1 MDFPLK
7 GQWRGALVFSLI
19 RGCTY
24 RWASNRDAGD
34 LKRHHAHYDV
44 TTIIQVPLSSTKK
57 DFKYAFFQH
66 SSSHSTSRGPFS
78 HGTHN
83 GHSSLDRAS
92 YSVSFVSSKFGLCL
106 SLLLARY
113 MHYSVIMDSDKSKST
128 LGTGGDYKCN
138 IETWTWKRFPNY
150 WYLVREIHPTQMDS
164 PLKSPVIRSLDIWV
178 LRPWKIYWPN
188 VAMHGRP
195 CDVGV
200 ISSIMPFRI
209 YLGASAYA
217 MVNYE

>member
-1 MDFPLK
+1 MRSFSTAVHTRHLAVPFPMVLTM
-7 GQWRGALVFSLI
+7 GTPSSTGRAIVCLLWVQNLDYVCLCYWRGICIIAL
-19 RGCTY
+19 
-24 RWASNRDAGD
+24 
-34 LKRHHAHYDV
+34 
-44 TTIIQVPLSSTKK
+44 
-57 DFKYAFFQH
+57 
-66 SSSHSTSRGPFS
+66 
-78 HGTHN
+78 
-83 GHSSLDRAS
+83 
-92 YSVSFVSSKFGLCL
+92 
-106 SLLLARY
+106 
-113 MHYSVIMDSDKSKST
+113 MDSDKSKST

-138 IETWTWKRFPNY
+138 IETRTWKRFPNY

-178 LRPWKIYWPN
+178 LRPWKIYWPT